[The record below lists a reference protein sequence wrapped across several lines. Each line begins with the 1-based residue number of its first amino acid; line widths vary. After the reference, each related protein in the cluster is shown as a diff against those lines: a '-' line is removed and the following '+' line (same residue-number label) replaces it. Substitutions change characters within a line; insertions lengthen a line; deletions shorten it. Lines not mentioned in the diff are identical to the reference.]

1 MAFIFC
7 SNCGSKAEYSFSAPN
22 FCSKCGESFS
32 GKKNTPKFAPANQ
45 INPNVKDIDD
55 EEESDNDSESFYSNS
70 IRVPRI
76 RNIEVDIS
84 NSEIGAR
91 IVKMSDLINGNH
103 NQQPFKAGSRQNLNE
118 AIDERKSN

>member
-7 SNCGSKAEYSFSAPN
+7 SNCGSKAEYNFSPPN

-32 GKKNTPKFAPANQ
+32 GRKSSSKIIAQSKPSLDIEE
-45 INPNVKDIDD
+45 INED
-55 EEESDNDSESFYSNS
+55 EELNNDSESFFSNS
-70 IRVPRI
+70 TRVPRI

-91 IVKMSDLINGNH
+91 TVKMSDLMNGVH
-103 NQQPFKAGSRQNLNE
+103 NQQPFKAGNRQNLNE

>member
-7 SNCGSKAEYSFSAPN
+7 PNCGSKAEYNFSPPN
-22 FCSKCGESFS
+22 FCSKCGQSFS
-32 GKKNTPKFAPANQ
+32 QGRSASQSKANLIDKIQ
-45 INPNVKDIDD
+45 EDD
-55 EEESDNDSESFYSNS
+55 EEMDSDSESFYSNS
-70 IRVPRI
+70 TRVPRI

-103 NQQPFKAGSRQNLNE
+103 NQQPFKAGNRQNLNE
-118 AIDERKSN
+118 AIDERRSN